1 MTDIAIHKGK
11 TEYKKSKNKILP
23 FIINTL
29 MWIFALIVFA
39 PFTLF
44 ILNTFKDKEHIYDTF
59 HMPDITYLDNY
70 KAVLETT
77 NFFQSFGLT
86 VVISVTTLT
95 IIVII
100 SSMAGYAISRSKFK
114 LIKWLYVLLI
124 AGQIIPAQT
133 SMIPIY
139 RIGVTTGLINTVPFL
154 IIIYVAGGSAFATIF
169 FAGFSKTIPE
179 ALEEAAYIDGCGKF
193 RSFTNIIFPLL
204 KPATATIV
212 ATTVYWYWNDFQG
225 PLIYLNSGKV
235 STLMMTIFK
244 FMGVNNTTDWGP
256 VYALCLMASIPMVI
270 FYMFTQRILLKGLVV
285 GSVKG

>member
-1 MTDIAIHKGK
+1 MENTAI
-11 TEYKKSKNKILP
+11 YKKTTVHKKSTIKVGP
-23 FIINTL
+23 FIINIL
-29 MWIFALIVFA
+29 LWLFALIVFA
-39 PFTLF
+39 PFLLF

-59 HMPDITYLDNY
+59 HIPSISYLDNY
-70 KAVLETT
+70 KSVLEST
-77 NFFQSFGLT
+77 NFLQSVGLT
-86 VVISVTTLT
+86 VMISFTTLF

-100 SSMAGYAISRSKFK
+100 SSMAGYAISRSKFRF
-114 LIKWLYVLLI
+114 IKWLYVLLI

-139 RIGVTTGLINTVPFL
+139 KIGVATHMINTVPFL
-154 IIIYVAGGSAFATIF
+154 IIIYVASGSAFATIF

-193 RSFTNIIFPLL
+193 MAFYKIIFPLL
-204 KPATATIV
+204 RPATATIV

-225 PLIYLNSGKV
+225 PLIYLNSGKT